1 MTKPAV
7 AAALQLVSTLL
18 LGLMAGFFF
27 AFAIDVAPAMR
38 ELDAQTY
45 ITTQQAIN
53 RVVRNATFAA
63 VYFGSALLP
72 LLAGLAAHACGRV
85 RLGHAWLAV
94 WALYFGAVFWVTR
107 EVNVPINNALALWNP
122 ALPPADWMAQRDA
135 WNQAN
140 GVRAVAAS
148 VCFGVALIL
157 SKNRL

>member
-1 MTKPAV
+1 
-7 AAALQLVSTLL
+7 
-18 LGLMAGFFF
+18 
-27 AFAIDVAPAMR
+27 MR
-38 ELDAQTY
+38 ELDAQAY
-45 ITTQQAIN
+45 ITAQQAIN

-72 LLAGLAAHACGRV
+72 LLAGLAAYACGRLRV
-85 RLGHAWLAV
+85 GHAWLAV

-122 ALPPADWMAQRDA
+122 ALPPADWMAQRDT

-148 VCFGVALIL
+148 ACFSIALFL

>member
-1 MTKPAV
+1 VTRPRLADLL
-7 AAALQLVSTLL
+7 ALLATAL

-38 ELDAQTY
+38 ELDAQAY

-63 VYFGSALLP
+63 VFFGSALVP
-72 LLAGLAAHACGRV
+72 LTAGLAAYACGRV
-85 RLGHAWLAV
+85 RQGHTWLAV

-107 EVNVPINNALALWNP
+107 EVNVPINTALALWNP
-122 ALPPADWMAQRDA
+122 ALPPDDWMAQRDA